1 MSSDIALRAEGL
13 GKRYQ
18 IGSTEGFYRYRS
30 LRSDLSSGLR
40 KRLRGEAEDTRTFWA
55 LRDVS
60 FDIAEGETVGVIG
73 HNGAGKSTL
82 FKLLS
87 KITPPTEG
95 RAEVRG
101 RLGSLL
107 EVGTGFH
114 PELSGREN
122 IFLSGAVLGM
132 RRTEITRK
140 LDEIVEFA
148 GVERFLDTPIKR
160 YSTGMYLRLA
170 FAVAAHLE
178 PEILLV
184 DEVLSVG
191 DAEFQKRCLGKMAEV
206 GESGRTVLFVSHSMP
221 AVLRLCPRVILL
233 DHGKVLADGPGSQ
246 VVRVYLESGLGTTAE
261 REWTDPSVAPG
272 DGVARLKAVR
282 VRDAS
287 GKVNE
292 ELDIRD
298 PFTIEVD
305 YWDLGGTP
313 EVDLTANV
321 HLFNE
326 DGVNLFASADFND
339 PGWRS
344 RGRREGVVRSV
355 CHIPGDFFAEGKFFV
370 MAAVSSINPP
380 TVHVLERDAV
390 AFQVIDRSDGDG
402 VRGEYVSEWPG
413 VVRPRFEWSV
423 SRDVHERGDADG
435 PSSSMATER

>member
-1 MSSDIALRAEGL
+1 MRHAE
-13 GKRYQ
+13 
-18 IGSTEGFYRYRS
+18 I
-30 LRSDLSSGLR
+30 
-40 KRLRGEAEDTRTFWA
+40 
-55 LRDVS
+55 
-60 FDIAEGETVGVIG
+60 
-73 HNGAGKSTL
+73 N
-82 FKLLS
+82 
-87 KITPPTEG
+87 
-95 RAEVRG
+95 
-101 RLGSLL
+101 
-107 EVGTGFH
+107 
-114 PELSGREN
+114 
-122 IFLSGAVLGM
+122 
-132 RRTEITRK
+132 RK

-233 DHGKVLADGPGSQ
+233 DHGRVLADGPGSQ
-246 VVRVYLESGLGTTAE
+246 VVRVYLESGLGTSAE

-292 ELDIRD
+292 EIDIRS
-298 PFTIEVD
+298 PVTIEVE
-305 YWDLGGTP
+305 YWDMGQSP
-313 EVDLTANV
+313 ELALTANV
-321 HLFNE
+321 HLFNQ

-339 PGWRS
+339 PGWRA
-344 RGRREGVVRSV
+344 RPRVAGVVRAV
-355 CHIPGDFFAEGKFFV
+355 CHIPGDFFAEGKLFV

-390 AFQVIDRSDGDG
+390 AFQVIDRSSGDG
-402 VRGEYVSEWPG
+402 VRGEYVSDWPG
-413 VVRPRFEWSV
+413 VVRPRFEWTV
-423 SRDVHERGDADG
+423 GRDDSSPESDAG
-435 PSSSMATER
+435 GGAPTVVTGR

>member
-1 MSSDIALRAEGL
+1 MSSDVALHLDGL

-30 LRSDLSSGLR
+30 LRSDLTSGLR
-40 KRLRGEAEDTRTFWA
+40 KRLRREPDDSRTFWA

-60 FDIAEGETVGVIG
+60 FDVGVGETVGVIG

-132 RRTEITRK
+132 RRAEISRK

-246 VVRVYLESGLGTTAE
+246 VVRVYLESGLGTSAE
-261 REWTDPSVAPG
+261 REWTNPEVAPG

-282 VRDAS
+282 VRDEA

-292 ELDIRD
+292 ELDIRR
-298 PFTIEVD
+298 PFTIEVE
-305 YWDLGGTP
+305 YWDMGGSP
-313 EVDLTANV
+313 ELPLTANV

-339 PGWRS
+339 PSWRS
-344 RGRREGVVRSV
+344 RPRSPGVVRAA
-355 CHIPGDFFAEGKFFV
+355 CQIPGDFFAEGKFFV

-402 VRGEYVSEWPG
+402 VRGEYVSDWPG
-413 VVRPRFEWSV
+413 VVRPRFSWSV
-423 SRDVHERGDADG
+423 EHDTNQ
-435 PSSSMATER
+435 ATGR